1 MRTVSLP
8 GVLLAAALLSACVAP
23 ALVLPSASQLMFNLL
38 KPLVGLDPNVVHLY
52 DQPLIRNR
60 MVTLLG
66 PHYDT
71 ALTLLRTA
79 DTIQREGMLFYVVSR
94 YTPIPELADR
104 AGLVWNG
111 ETNQMAVAIMRGD
124 GVQVFREVVAARV
137 DDARDAAL
145 AGVTPTWPS
154 VMRDWFAPPTPAP
167 AGTPSMP

>member
-52 DQPLIRNR
+52 DQPLVRNR
-60 MVTLLG
+60 MVALLG

-71 ALTLLRTA
+71 ALSLLRTA
-79 DTIQREGMLFYVVSR
+79 DTIEREGMLFYVVSR
-94 YTPIPELADR
+94 YTPVPELAER

-111 ETNQMAVAIMRGD
+111 ETNQMAVAILRGD
-124 GVQVFREVVAARV
+124 GVQVFREIVDERVEAVRDEAVAA
-137 DDARDAAL
+137 
-145 AGVTPTWPS
+145 VTPTWPA
-154 VMRDWFAPPTPAP
+154 VMQGWFEATTGIPAGAP
-167 AGTPSMP
+167 AVP